1 MTTLILADE
10 IHLNALELR
19 LAEEEIR
26 LEEYLKEYTSVSVHI
41 PIKISNRLIAMYRE
55 QIAVITARQIPFNG
69 PVSETDFPTS

>member
-26 LEEYLKEYTSVSVHI
+26 LEEYLFI
-41 PIKISNRLIAMYRE
+41 FRLRYR
-55 QIAVITARQIPFNG
+55 I
-69 PVSETDFPTS
+69 D